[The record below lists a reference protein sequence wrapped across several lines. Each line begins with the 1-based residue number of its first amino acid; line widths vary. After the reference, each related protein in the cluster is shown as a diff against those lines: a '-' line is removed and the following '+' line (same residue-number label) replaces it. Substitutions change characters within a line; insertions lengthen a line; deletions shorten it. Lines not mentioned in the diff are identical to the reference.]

1 LRTPPTPDPTL
12 ACIDALRVRGTAV
25 LVGGVRHDLPIDY
38 QRIQRQQLAIV
49 GSFMFD
55 HATVTELWNLV
66 RSGALDLS
74 PVNVQAFSLDSFPAA
89 VKAATGLSGLDLA
102 VLVPSQMVP

>member
-1 LRTPPTPDPTL
+1 MIGVRLKAIGEPATVEEVPDP
-12 ACIDALRVRGTAV
+12 V
-25 LVGGVRHDLPIDY
+25 LV
-38 QRIQRQQLAIV
+38 
-49 GSFMFD
+49 
-55 HATVTELWNLV
+55 V